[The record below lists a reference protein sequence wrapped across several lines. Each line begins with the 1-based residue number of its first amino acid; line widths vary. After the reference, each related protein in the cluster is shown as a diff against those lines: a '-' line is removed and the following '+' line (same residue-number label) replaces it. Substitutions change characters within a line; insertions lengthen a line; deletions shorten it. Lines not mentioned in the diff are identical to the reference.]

1 MELPKMARQVV
12 NLEIPAELNGER
24 IDSAL
29 AKLLGSF
36 NISRNKIVKL
46 LESNEVSLGHKKLNK
61 SDRVEFGQTITVL
74 LPDDEVQDAIPLTP
88 LDLEIVYQDTDLV
101 IVNKPVGCA
110 AHPSPGW
117 NGPTVIGALIASGIS
132 LTTSGPAERQGI
144 VQRLDVDTSGLMM
157 VAKSESAYLR
167 LKDMFRNREIKKIY
181 HALAQGHIEPAT
193 GTIDAP
199 IDRHPKE
206 DYKMAVVLDGKPSI
220 THYEVIEYYRSVSL
234 LKVELETGRT
244 HQIRVHMS
252 AIRHPLVGDLT
263 YGADPNLAKEIGVNR
278 PWLHAAALEFTHPL
292 SGEVISVTASYPS
305 DLTDSLARLSQAV
318 LP

>member
-1 MELPKMARQVV
+1 MRETKSV
-12 NLEIPAELNGER
+12 EIPEGLDNER

-29 AKLLGSF
+29 ARLLGL
-36 NISRNKIVKL
+36 SRSVIVKL
-46 LESNEVSLGHKKLNK
+46 LESNEVSLGHRVLSK
-61 SDRVEFGQTITVL
+61 SDKVQIGQIITVL
-74 LPDDEVQDAIPLTP
+74 LPEPPSDVAIPPTP
-88 LDLEIVYQDTDLV
+88 LDDLEIVYQDTDLV

-117 NGPTVIGALIASGIS
+117 TGPTVVGALVAAGIP
-132 LTTSGPAERQGI
+132 LTSSGPAERQGI
-144 VQRLDVDTSGLMM
+144 VQRLDVGTSGLMM
-157 VAKSESAYLR
+157 VAKTEAAYLK
-167 LKDMFRNREIKKIY
+167 LKDMFRNREIKMIY
-181 HALAQGHIEPAT
+181 HALAQGHIEPAI

-206 DYKMAVVLDGKPSI
+206 DYKMAVVTDGKPSV

-263 YGADPNLAKEIGVNR
+263 YGADPNLAEEIGVTR
-278 PWLHAAALEFTHPL
+278 PWLHAQALEFAHPV
-292 SGEVISVTASYPS
+292 SGLPVSVTATYPR
-305 DLTDSLARLSQAV
+305 DLTDSLSRLSDAV

>member
-1 MELPKMARQVV
+1 MRELKNV
-12 NLEIPAELNGER
+12 EIPLELDNER

-29 AKLLGSF
+29 SRVLGF
-36 NISRNKIVKL
+36 SRSVIVKL
-46 LESNEVSLGHKKLNK
+46 LDAGEVTLGHRKLSK
-61 SDRVEFGQTITVL
+61 SDKVESGQIISIL
-74 LPDDEVQDAIPLTP
+74 LPEPPSGVAIPPTP
-88 LDLEIVYQDTDLV
+88 LPSLEIVYQDTDLV

-117 NGPTVIGALIASGIS
+117 TGPTVVGALIAAGVSIS
-132 LTTSGPAERQGI
+132 SSGPAERQGI
-144 VQRLDVDTSGLMM
+144 VQRLDVGTSGLMM
-157 VAKSESAYLR
+157 VAKTESAYLK

-181 HALAQGHIEPAT
+181 HALAQGHLEPAI

-206 DYKMAVVLDGKPSI
+206 DYKMAVVSSGKPSI

-263 YGADPNLAKEIGVNR
+263 YGADPNLASEIGVNR
-278 PWLHAAALEFTHPL
+278 PWLHAQALEFTHPI
-292 SGEVISVTASYPS
+292 SGLPISVSAEYPR
-305 DLTDSLARLSQAV
+305 DLTDSLSRLSDAV

>member
-1 MELPKMARQVV
+1 MELPSMARELKQV
-12 NLEIPAELNGER
+12 LIPVELDGER

-29 AKLLGSF
+29 AKLLGL
-36 NISRNKIVKL
+36 SRSTIVKL
-46 LESNEVSLGHKKLNK
+46 LESEEINFGKRPLNK
-61 SDRVEFGQTITVL
+61 SDRVEAEQLISVL
-74 LPDDEVQDAIPLTP
+74 LPDTEMGEAIPATA
-88 LDLEIVYQDTDLV
+88 LDMEIVYQDTDLV

-117 NGPTVIGALIASGIS
+117 SGPTVIGALVAAGIPLS
-132 LTTSGPAERQGI
+132 SSGPAERQGI
-144 VQRLDVDTSGLMM
+144 VQRLDVGTSGLMM
-157 VAKSESAYLR
+157 VAKSEAAYLR

-181 HALAQGHIEPAT
+181 HALAQGHLEPAI

-220 THYEVIEYYRSVSL
+220 THYEVIEYYKSVSL

-263 YGADPNLAKEIGVNR
+263 YGADPNLALEIGVNR
-278 PWLHAAALEFTHPL
+278 PWLHAQSLEFTHPL
-292 SGEVISVTASYPS
+292 SGLPISVSAKYPK
-305 DLTDSLARLSQAV
+305 DLSDSLTRLSQAV